1 MKQNSKAADI
11 TASMLG
17 ALLTAWLAVLIAP
30 YVQQGMIGI
39 IKSLGTA
46 VSDPLKLTWCEDSL
60 KTILVFLLVYSLVIA
75 MVFANR
81 KNYRRGEE
89 QGSAR
94 WGEVAAINKKY
105 AQNPAANNRLLTQH
119 VRMGLDDH
127 KHMRNLNVMVVG
139 GSGAGKTR
147 YYCLPNLLQC
157 PECSFVI
164 LDPKGE
170 ILRATGNLLIQ
181 KGYELK
187 VLDLISMERSHCYN
201 PLMYVRNDE
210 EAQKLVTNLFKSTT
224 PKDTK
229 SSDPFWENMA
239 QNLLMALVFLLLYEA
254 PEEEQNFAMVM
265 DLLRAGAIEDEEHP
279 VPTALDRIF
288 AELRTRKPDHMAVK
302 FYDSYHVGAAK
313 TLASIQ
319 VTLASHLDKFNL
331 DSMAKLTITDEM
343 ELNTLGERKTALFAI
358 IPDSD
363 TSFNF
368 LISMLYTQLFQKLK
382 DEADFV
388 HGGRLPIPVHF
399 LMDEFAN
406 VALPTDFEKDLATI
420 RSRGISVSII
430 LQNMAQLRAL
440 FDKQWESVAGNCDTF
455 LYLGGNEQSTHKYI
469 SELLGKETIDVNS
482 YGRTRGQSPSYSTQY
497 NFNGRDLLDPSEVRL
512 LDNRNAILL
521 IRGEK
526 PVIDAKYDLM
536 HHPNIELS
544 AFGKG
549 DPYIHG
555 KPAEADAAIEVSFE
569 EITEKKEEKED
580 TDYELYTGDELQ
592 EKLKEREGEHN
603 EQQKK

>member
-1 MKQNSKAADI
+1 MKQNSKAADV
-11 TASMLG
+11 TAVMIG
-17 ALLTAWLAVLIAP
+17 ALLTAWLAVLTAP
-30 YVQQGMIGI
+30 YVQQGLIGI
-39 IKSLGTA
+39 IKNLGTA
-46 VSDPLKLTWCEDSL
+46 MSDPFKLTWCENSL
-60 KTILVFLLVYSLVIA
+60 KTILAFLLVYSLVIA
-75 MVFANR
+75 MVFTNR

-94 WGEVAAINKKY
+94 WGEITAINKKY

-181 KGYELK
+181 KGYTLK

-224 PKDTK
+224 PKDSK

-382 DEADFV
+382 DQADFV

-406 VALPTDFEKDLATI
+406 VALPSEFEKDLAAGSLT
-420 RSRGISVSII
+420 GEYFV
-430 LQNMAQLRAL
+430 RAKMNGVETYTCPQTDMNTL
-440 FDKQWESVAGNCDTF
+440 VTETRQKVAINVWPNPTSESVNVNISNENPTHILRILNTVGLEMEHRTF
-455 LYLGGNEQSTHKYI
+455 DGENTRVDMSDYPRGSYMLS
-469 SELLGKETIDVNS
+469 IDGIV
-482 YGRTRGQSPSYSTQY
+482 
-497 NFNGRDLLDPSEVRL
+497 VRVI
-512 LDNRNAILL
+512 RN
-521 IRGEK
+521 
-526 PVIDAKYDLM
+526 
-536 HHPNIELS
+536 
-544 AFGKG
+544 
-549 DPYIHG
+549 
-555 KPAEADAAIEVSFE
+555 
-569 EITEKKEEKED
+569 
-580 TDYELYTGDELQ
+580 
-592 EKLKEREGEHN
+592 
-603 EQQKK
+603 